1 MKNNNSPKITVI
13 MPTYN
18 RCNMLKEALQSI
30 LNQTFKDFEL
40 IVIDDCSNDGT
51 QEYLTEQAQKD
62 SRIIYIRNKKNMH
75 YNYGLRLGCKLAKGE
90 YIARMDDDDVS
101 MPTRFEKQVKFL
113 DHNPDI
119 AVVGSFIEIF
129 GIDNPPLK
137 NWVDSSTP
145 EDLSIDIFY
154 KCPLCHPSVMI
165 RRSFLTQKK
174 IGYNK
179 KALYAEDTM
188 LWIDI
193 ILAGGKLANIP
204 EVLLKYRVGHTRVS
218 SEKDT
223 NLVQNKTVFKARYK
237 LWRNYFNYFKAKE
250 LSKISVYPRLTG
262 NNVSLIYAF
271 LQIAEKNCKKLPRE
285 NIYNY
290 LTKHGV
296 KAEQMNICFA
306 GNNAISVQMCV
317 AITSIVRT
325 MRNFDTINFF
335 ILEND
340 ISKKNK
346 KKIKKL
352 EKENVSIEFIRI
364 NAQEF
369 EAKCPKGQGCVHV
382 PVQTYFRYI
391 IPQLKPE
398 YDKVLYLDCDMVVR
412 KPLIDLWNI
421 ELGNNYAAAVQEFYF
436 DASNRMKIKVPIV
449 FNAGMLLLNNKKLV
463 EDGIAD
469 ILFINTE
476 KFKDKIVYVDQDI
489 LNYTFNNKVIWV
501 DPIYNAQIDLWRPGT
516 CAKSIYSQ
524 QQMQQAQTNPV
535 IVHYNGPNKPWK
547 EDGLRELKQYQ
558 PFIKCY
564 FNNLLHS
571 PYRFRYIKTKIKDF
585 LYKRT
590 ETEDFVATKCI
601 FFKFKKNKPFKPS
614 SINYVNSKV
623 WWIDKQ
629 IAELNEKINYIKLC
643 SWKVEKACLE
653 KNIPRLMD
661 RINEFGDVTDA
672 LYHNE
677 YESHNLKNF
686 SLDYK
691 QIANKENFLKL
702 FNGLDDNS
710 KSIITKI
717 LKRIELVEKVNYQP
731 IDLYTAKEKVFINN
745 IKKDFWQNILK
756 IDDHIYSYKHYLLPK
771 DDFEIDVFYEKYG
784 LNLVNKSKFCN
795 KDIIDGGAYIGDS
808 SLLLQEYTNGQVYAF
823 EPEKENYQ
831 LLKQT
836 IDLNNASRI
845 IPLQM
850 GLSADSNKYKL
861 SSDGL
866 ASTIVQNNHMSNK
879 IENITTI
886 SIDKFVEKN
895 KLSVGLIKLDVEGFE
910 QQVLHGAQQTIQTQR
925 PTLLISIYH
934 NADDFFSIKPWIEN
948 LNLGY
953 RFKLFKPTNTA
964 ILAGLLLI
972 AESDN

>member
-90 YIARMDDDDVS
+90 YIARMDDDDIS
-101 MPTRFEKQVKFL
+101 MPTRFETQVKFL
-113 DHNPDI
+113 DNNPDI
-119 AVVGSFIEIF
+119 AVLGTNIEIF
-129 GIDNPPLK
+129 GDDNTPVK
-137 NWVDSSTP
+137 NWVCSFKP
-145 EDLSIDIFY
+145 EDIALDAFY
-154 KCPLCHPSVMI
+154 KCPICHPTVMM
-165 RRSFLTQKK
+165 RKSFLLHHKV
-174 IGYNK
+174 GYKEKNI
-179 KALYAEDTM
+179 YAEDCA
-188 LWIDI
+188 LWVDI
-193 ILAGGKLANIP
+193 ILAGGKIANLQ

-218 SEKDT
+218 SSNTTK
-223 NLVQNKTVFKARYK
+223 NKQNETARIARYK
-237 LWRNYFNYFKAKE
+237 MWRLFFSILKAKK
-250 LSKISVYPRLTG
+250 LSRYTAYPQLTG
-262 NNVSLIYAF
+262 MCSDIIAGFLEIAQKNNDIFSPEQIYEYLA
-271 LQIAEKNCKKLPRE
+271 NR
-285 NIYNY
+285 NIQ
-290 LTKHGV
+290 
-296 KAEQMNICFA
+296 AEQMNICYA
-306 GNNAISVQMCV
+306 GNNKIAPQMCV
-317 AITSIVRT
+317 SMTSVVRT

-335 ILEND
+335 ILENY

-364 NAQEF
+364 DAYEF
-369 EAKCPKGQGCVHV
+369 EKRCPKGEGCAHV

-398 YDKVLYLDCDMVVR
+398 YDKVLYLDCDMIIR
-412 KPLIDLWNI
+412 KSLSNLWNT
-421 ELGNNYAAAVQEFYF
+421 ELGNNYAAAVQEFYV
-436 DASNRMKIKVPIV
+436 DASNKMKIKMPIV
-449 FNAGMLLLNNKKLV
+449 FNAGMLLLNNRKLV

-469 ILFINTE
+469 LLFANTE
-476 KFKDKIVYVDQDI
+476 KLKDKIVYVDQDI
-489 LNYTFNNKVIWV
+489 LNYTFQNKVVWAN
-501 DPIYNAQIDLWRPGT
+501 PIYNAQIDLWRPGT
-516 CAKSIYSQ
+516 CAKSIYTPE
-524 QQMQQAQTNPV
+524 QMWWARNDPA
-535 IVHYNGPNKPWK
+535 IVHYNSHLKPWK
-547 EDGLRELKQYQ
+547 DEGLKELKRYH

-564 FNNLLHS
+564 FKNLLHS

-590 ETEDFVATKCI
+590 ETEDFVAIKCI

-629 IAELNEKINYIKLC
+629 ITELNEKINYIKLC

-653 KNIPRLMD
+653 KNIPLLMD

-672 LYHNE
+672 LYYNE
-677 YESHNLKNF
+677 YESHNLKKF

>member
-1 MKNNNSPKITVI
+1 MNNNNSPKITVI

-75 YNYGLRLGCKLAKGE
+75 YNYGLRLGCNLAKGE
-90 YIARMDDDDVS
+90 YIARMDDDDIS

-113 DHNPDI
+113 DNNSDI
-119 AVVGSFIEIF
+119 AVLGTNIEIF
-129 GIDNPPLK
+129 GNDNTPVK
-137 NWVDSSTP
+137 NWVCSFKP
-145 EDLSIDIFY
+145 EDIALDVFY
-154 KCPLCHPSVMI
+154 KCPICHPTAMI
-165 RRSFLTQKK
+165 RKSFLLQNKV
-174 IGYNK
+174 GY
-179 KALYAEDTM
+179 KAKNIYAEDCA
-188 LWIDI
+188 LWVDI
-193 ILAGGKLANIP
+193 ILAGGKIANLP

-218 SEKDT
+218 SSNTTKDQ
-223 NLVQNKTVFKARYK
+223 QNETARIARYK
-237 LWRNYFNYFKAKE
+237 MWRLFFSISKAKK
-250 LSKISVYPRLTG
+250 LSGYTAYPKLTG
-262 NNVSLIYAF
+262 MCSNIIEAF
-271 LQIAEKNCKKLPRE
+271 LEIAQKNNRMFSPNQIYE
-285 NIYNY
+285 Y
-290 LTKHGV
+290 LTNRNI
-296 KAEQMNICFA
+296 KAEQMNICYA
-306 GNNAISVQMCV
+306 GNNKIAPQMCV
-317 AITSIVRT
+317 SMTSVIRT

-340 ISKKNK
+340 ISAKNK

-352 EKENVSIEFIRI
+352 EKKNVSIEFIRI

-369 EAKCPKGQGCVHV
+369 EAKCPKGQGCKHV

-398 YDKVLYLDCDMVVR
+398 YEKVLYLDCDIIVR
-412 KPLIDLWNI
+412 KPLCNLWNTDI
-421 ELGNNYAAAVQEFYF
+421 ADNYAAAVQEFYF
-436 DASNRMKIKVPIV
+436 DALNNMKIKLPQV
-449 FNAGMLLLNNKKLV
+449 FNAGVLLLNNKKLV

-469 ILFINTE
+469 LLFTNTE

-489 LNYTFNNKVIWV
+489 LNYTFNNKIQWI
-501 DPIYNAQIDLWRPGT
+501 DPMYNAQIDLWRPGT
-516 CAKSIYSQ
+516 CAKSIYTPE
-524 QQMQQAQTNPV
+524 QMWWARNDPV
-535 IVHYNGPNKPWK
+535 IVHYNSHLKPWK
-547 EDGLRELKQYQ
+547 DEGLKELKHYH

-564 FNNLLHS
+564 FNNLLYS

-585 LYKRT
+585 LYKKT
-590 ETEDFVATKCI
+590 ETEDIVTIKCTL
-601 FFKFKKNKPFKPS
+601 FKFKKNKPFKPS
-614 SINYVNSKV
+614 LINYVNSKV

-653 KNIPRLMD
+653 KNIPWLID
-661 RINEFGDVTDA
+661 NINEFGDVTDA
-672 LYHNE
+672 LYHNK
-677 YESHNLKNF
+677 YEAHNLKKF
-686 SLDYK
+686 SIDYK
-691 QIANKENFLKL
+691 QIANKENILKL

-731 IDLYTAKEKVFINN
+731 IDLYTAKEKVVINN

-756 IDDHIYSYKHYLLPK
+756 IDDHTYSYKHYLLPK
-771 DDFEIDVFYEKYG
+771 NDFEIDVFYEKYG

-808 SLLLQEYTNGQVYAF
+808 ALFFQEFTNSQVYAF

-836 IDLNNASRI
+836 IELNQASRI

-850 GLSADSNKYKL
+850 GLSSDGNEYKL
-861 SSDGL
+861 ISDGL
-866 ASTIVQNNHMSNK
+866 ASSIVLNTNK
-879 IENITTI
+879 VQEIENIRTI
-886 SIDKFVEKN
+886 SLDKFVEN
-895 KLSVGLIKLDVEGFE
+895 NNLSVGLIKLDVEGFE
-910 QQVLHGAQQTIQTQR
+910 QQVLHGAKKTIQTQR

-934 NADDFFSIKPWIEN
+934 NADDFFNIKPWIEN

-953 RFKLFKPTNTA
+953 KFKIFKPTNMA
-964 ILAGLLLI
+964 ILAGTLLI
-972 AESDN
+972 AETDN